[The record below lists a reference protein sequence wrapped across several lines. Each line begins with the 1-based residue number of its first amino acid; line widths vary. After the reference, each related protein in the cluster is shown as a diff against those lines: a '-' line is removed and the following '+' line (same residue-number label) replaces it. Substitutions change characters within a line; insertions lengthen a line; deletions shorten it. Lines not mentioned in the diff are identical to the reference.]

1 MENVKKTREYV
12 TKAASENK
20 VGFVQLWFSD
30 VLGSLKSFAITVD
43 ELETALDDGK
53 WFDGSSIQ
61 SLARVDESD
70 LLAVPDPKTFQ
81 ILPWRSA
88 PDCAVARMFCDI
100 VEPNGEPCKGDT
112 RWVLH
117 RALQRA
123 ADMGFTFY
131 VGPELEYFYFKD
143 SSPNI
148 QLLDPGGY
156 FDLAP
161 LDRAKDLRRDTILIL
176 EKMGI
181 PVEASHHEVA
191 PSQHEIDLRY
201 SDALTMADTT
211 VTCRL
216 VIKEVALRHDLY
228 ATFMPKPLN
237 GENGSGMHTHQS
249 LFRGESNAFFDPGQK
264 YHLSDVARHYTAGL
278 LKHAPEITI
287 LTNQWVNSYK
297 RLIPGYE
304 APVYLTWARRSRAD
318 LIRVPEYKPGKE
330 RAARIEFRSP
340 DSACNPYLAFAG
352 MLMAGLK
359 GMQEKY
365 PLPPETEQNVFTM
378 SAKEREA
385 AGIQCL
391 PGNLYE
397 AIQIAEKSELLRE
410 TLGDYLFEKF
420 LENKRIEWD
429 RYRTH
434 VSEYELR
441 EYLSVL

>member
-1 MENVKKTREYV
+1 MDTKKEHVAKLASDNNVR
-12 TKAASENK
+12 
-20 VGFVQLWFSD
+20 FVQLWFTD
-30 VLGSLKSFAITVD
+30 VLGSLKSFAITID
-43 ELETALDDGK
+43 ELDTALNDGK

-70 LLAVPDPKTFQ
+70 VLAVPDPGTFQ
-81 ILPWRSA
+81 ILPWRSEHE
-88 PDCAVARMFCDI
+88 CAVGRMFCDI
-100 VEPNGEPCKGDT
+100 LEPGGEPCKGDT
-112 RWVLH
+112 RWVLR
-117 RALQRA
+117 RALKKA
-123 ADMGFTFY
+123 GDTGFTFY

-161 LDRAKDLRRDTILIL
+161 LDRAKDLRRSTILML

-191 PSQHEIDLRY
+191 PSQHEINLRY
-201 SDALTMADTT
+201 ADALTMADTT
-211 VTCRL
+211 MTCRL
-216 VIKEVALRHDLY
+216 LIKEVALQRGLY

-249 LFRGESNAFFDPGQK
+249 LFHGETNAFFDAEQE
-264 YHLSDVARHYTAGL
+264 YHLSEIAKHYIAGL

-297 RLIPGYE
+297 RLTPGYE

-318 LIRVPEYKPGKE
+318 LIRIPAYKPGRE
-330 RAARIEFRSP
+330 DAARIEFRSP

-359 GMQEKY
+359 GIKEKY
-365 PLPPETEQNVFTM
+365 PFPPEMQQNVFEMTQ
-378 SAKEREA
+378 KEREA
-385 AGIQCL
+385 AGIECL

-410 TLGDYLFEKF
+410 TLGEYLFEKF

-429 RYRTH
+429 KYTAH
-434 VSEYELR
+434 VTEYELR
-441 EYLSVL
+441 EYLSIL

>member
-1 MENVKKTREYV
+1 MSETSERKQHVIKVASDNNVK
-12 TKAASENK
+12 
-20 VGFVQLWFSD
+20 FVQLWFTD
-30 VLGSLKSFAITVD
+30 VLGFLKSFAITID
-43 ELETALDDGK
+43 ELDTALNDGK

-70 LLAVPDPKTFQ
+70 VLAVPDPNTFQ
-81 ILPWRSA
+81 LLPWRSEGE
-88 PDCAVARMFCDI
+88 CAVGRMFCDI
-100 VEPNGEPCKGDT
+100 LEPNGEPCKGDT
-112 RWVLH
+112 RWVLR
-117 RALQRA
+117 RALNRA
-123 ADMGFTFY
+123 AEMGFTFY

-161 LDRAKDLRRDTILIL
+161 LDRAKDLRRDTILVL
-176 EKMGI
+176 QKMGI

-201 SDALTMADTT
+201 AEALTMADTAM
-211 VTCRL
+211 TCRL
-216 VIKEVALRHDLY
+216 VIKEVAVRHDLY

-237 GENGSGMHTHQS
+237 GKNGSGMHTHQS
-249 LFRGESNAFFDPGQK
+249 LFRGERNAFFDPEQE
-264 YHLSDVARHYTAGL
+264 YHISDTAKHYVAGL
-278 LKHAPEITI
+278 LKHAAEITI

-297 RLIPGYE
+297 RLSPGYE

-318 LIRVPEYKPGKE
+318 LIRVPEYKHGKE
-330 RAARIEFRSP
+330 NAARIEFRSP

-352 MLMAGLK
+352 MLMAGLRGIEK
-359 GMQEKY
+359 KY
-365 PLPPETEQNVFTM
+365 PLPPEMDRNVFEMT
-378 SAKEREA
+378 SAQRRA
-385 AGIQCL
+385 AGIKSL

-397 AIQIAEKSELLRE
+397 AIEIAEKSQLLRE

-429 RYRTH
+429 KYTTH

-441 EYLSVL
+441 QYLSVL

>member
-1 MENVKKTREYV
+1 MTDTHMNKEELTRFATDNNVR
-12 TKAASENK
+12 
-20 VGFVQLWFSD
+20 FVQLWFTD
-30 VLGSLKSFAITVD
+30 VLGFLKSFAITID
-43 ELETALDDGK
+43 ELDTALEDGK

-70 LLAVPDPKTFQ
+70 LLAVPDRKTFQ
-81 ILPWRSA
+81 ILPWRSEQE
-88 PDCAVARMFCDI
+88 CAVARVFCDI
-100 VEPNGEPCKGDT
+100 VEPDGEPCKGDT
-112 RWVLH
+112 RWILR
-117 RALQRA
+117 RALNKA

-148 QLLDPGGY
+148 ELLDPGGY

-161 LDRAKDLRRDTILIL
+161 LDRAKDLRRDTILVL

-201 SDALTMADTT
+201 ADALTMADTT
-211 VTCRL
+211 MTCRL
-216 VIKEVALRHDLY
+216 VIKEVALRKGLY

-237 GENGSGMHTHQS
+237 GENGSGMHPPIPLS
-249 LFRGESNAFFDPGQK
+249 RKQK
-264 YHLSDVARHYTAGL
+264 YHLSDIARHYIAGL
-278 LKHAPEITI
+278 LRHASEITI
-287 LTNQWVNSYK
+287 LTNQWINSYK
-297 RLIPGYE
+297 RLTPGYE

-318 LIRVPEYKPGKE
+318 LVRVPEYKPGKE
-330 RAARIEFRSP
+330 RAARVELRSP

-359 GMQEKY
+359 GVEEKY
-365 PLPPETEQNVFTM
+365 SLPPEMEQNVFEM
-378 SAKEREA
+378 SPRERVA
-385 AGIQCL
+385 AGIKSL

-429 RYRTH
+429 KYTTH
-434 VSEYELR
+434 VTEYELR
-441 EYLSVL
+441 EYLSIL